1 VTIFQINICCWKN
14 SVQLNTYNNRVCAGT
29 SIVVSFA
36 EPRLVEYAKAMSPDC
51 KYFMAVPISIYAEE
65 DNVIFGAGFKSMDR
79 KDGILG
85 KDVEG
90 WQA

>member
-1 VTIFQINICCWKN
+1 
-14 SVQLNTYNNRVCAGT
+14 
-29 SIVVSFA
+29 
-36 EPRLVEYAKAMSPDC
+36 MSPDC